1 MSHCLPSNPWISDD
15 TTMWDVGA
23 PLVDQPTQLRVKRW
37 SFGFKE
43 LLSDPTGVR
52 EFMKYCETEF
62 SVESLKFYLACQALK
77 SVPTSELNDLVQKI
91 YKYFYSFTSYYD
103 ISFETIFLCA
113 KRTFIARRWQ

>member
-1 MSHCLPSNPWISDD
+1 
-15 TTMWDVGA
+15 MWDVGA

-77 SVPTSELNDLVQKI
+77 SVPTSELNGLVQKI

-103 ISFETIFLCA
+103 ISFETIFFVCKENIYRQKVA
-113 KRTFIARRWQ
+113 MK

>member
-1 MSHCLPSNPWISDD
+1 
-15 TTMWDVGA
+15 MWDVDA

-62 SVESLKFYLACQALK
+62 SHESLKFYLSCQTVK
-77 SVPTSELNDLVQKI
+77 SVPTSELPSLVHKI
-91 YKYFYSFTSYYD
+91 YKYLF
-103 ISFETIFLCA
+103 
-113 KRTFIARRWQ
+113 KTFIIYQ